1 MINKLDILLNIM
13 NLIEE
18 IPYEVIKDT
27 IQNRKSLFPLE
38 FLSADVKLE
47 CFYVSDK
54 IVMKIRKVDSLK
66 SFEINLKEDNHLDE
80 DLIIDLIEDLNNFI
94 KIDYLEISDNQ
105 VVNINKIISDYRS
118 NSMKGVE
125 FS

>member
-66 SFEINLKEDNHLDE
+66 SFEINLKENNHLDE

-105 VVNINKIISDYRS
+105 VVNINKIIYDYRS
-118 NSMKGVE
+118 NSMKGVD
-125 FS
+125 FN